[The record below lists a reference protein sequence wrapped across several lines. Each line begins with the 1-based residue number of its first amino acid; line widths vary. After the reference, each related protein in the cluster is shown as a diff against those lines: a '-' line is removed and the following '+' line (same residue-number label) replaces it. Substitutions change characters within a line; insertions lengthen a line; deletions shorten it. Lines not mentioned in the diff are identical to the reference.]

1 MFVKE
6 FIFSKIVGLLPV
18 TLLKKLLHWY
28 FSRSLIIDFRITIL
42 QNPFQWLLLTSFT
55 KSVVEITI
63 PAIARLLLDFTVLKI
78 YVGVSYEL
86 HKIGSKLTIKTPERH
101 QLTSLQ
107 CLYCKLYKHFT
118 TSLVFVQLTLNMK
131 LFAG

>member
-1 MFVKE
+1 MKE

-18 TLLKKLLHWY
+18 TLLKKLLH
-28 FSRSLIIDFRITIL
+28 RSLIIDFRITIL

-55 KSVVEITI
+55 KSVVEIII
-63 PAIARLLLDFTVLKI
+63 PAIAKLLLDFTVLKI

-86 HKIGSKLTIKTPERH
+86 HKICSKLAIKTPERH